1 MNNNEYVEV
10 DDDTVHIVDSS
21 TRNLISIVNNDKDLL
36 GILKTQEWHVDET
49 GDVVADNGQMLNN
62 VVWNYFRSQK

>member
-21 TRNLISIVNNDKDLL
+21 TGNLISIVNNDKDLL
-36 GILKTQEWHVDET
+36 GILKTKEWHVDET

-62 VVWNYFRSQK
+62 VVWNYFRPQK

>member
-21 TRNLISIVNNDKDLL
+21 TRNLISIVNNNKDLL

-62 VVWNYFRSQK
+62 VVWNYFRPQK